1 MYTVST
7 DGVKLLNVRITHKKA
22 PIHTLEKFTFK
33 DIDMAYRM
41 FLTSVE
47 DIRECIILQ
56 TCNRVEIFLA
66 VDKIEVEKI
75 FEIWRNITKIRD
87 LSFKPAEIDQDK
99 GAIEHLLRLTSG
111 LESLVVGEDQIL
123 GQVKRAFEYSRQN
136 GYVDS
141 FIPIIFDHAIKVG
154 SRIRTNTGLNKGS
167 VSIGSIAV
175 NLAEE
180 YFDDFQKKKVLLIG
194 TGEGAT
200 LVAKSLRKRQVNFD
214 VASRTF
220 ERAKSFSSTV
230 GGTPVKFEDALH
242 NFDNTDIIFVSTTA
256 PYYLITYD
264 RIFKSSKKN
273 RGMMIFDLSNPRTV
287 DDKIA
292 TISGIK
298 LVNIDQIAEIVDRNL
313 KRRHEEIRLAEKM
326 IQNGM
331 QSMDLLFRKIKAEP
345 FVISIFKI
353 VDDVRNRELS
363 KAVRML
369 GISKGM
375 KEFEVIEQL
384 SYAIVEGILS
394 TPMNNFRK
402 EIGNTEKNE
411 EVLNIVSR
419 IFNYEPK

>member
-1 MYTVST
+1 MYTIST

-141 FIPIIFDHAIKVG
+141 FIPIIFEHAIKVG

-287 DDKIA
+287 DDNIA

-345 FVISIFKI
+345 FVVSVFKI

-363 KAVRML
+363 KAARML

>member
-1 MYTVST
+1 MTSVIT
-7 DGVKLLNVRITHKKA
+7 NEIKLLNVRVTHKKA
-22 PIHTLEKFTFK
+22 PIHVLEKFTFK
-33 DIDMAYRM
+33 DIAKAHRV
-41 FLTSVE
+41 FLTSG
-47 DIRECIILQ
+47 DIRECVILQ
-56 TCNRVEIFLA
+56 TCNRVELFLA
-66 VDKIEVEKI
+66 LESIDVEKI
-75 FEIWRNITKIRD
+75 FDIWKSIIGLEG
-87 LSFKPAEIDQDK
+87 LSFEFAQIDEDK
-99 GAIEHLLRLTSG
+99 AAIHHLLRLTSG

-136 GYVDS
+136 CYVDS

-167 VSIGSIAV
+167 ISIGSMAV

-180 YFDDFQKKKVLLIG
+180 YFDNFQSKRVLLIG

-200 LVAKSLRKRQVNFD
+200 LVGKSLKKRQVNFD

-220 ERAKSFSSTV
+220 ERAKSFCIAV
-230 GGTPVKFEDALH
+230 GGTPVMFEDAIRNLE
-242 NFDNTDIIFVSTTA
+242 NTDIIFVSTTA

-264 RIFKSSKKN
+264 RILNRNKKSA
-273 RGMMIFDLSNPRTV
+273 GMMIFDLSNPRTV

-313 KRRHEEIRLAEKM
+313 KRRHEEIRMAEKI
-326 IQNGM
+326 IQGGM

-345 FVISIFKI
+345 FVVSIFKI
-353 VDDVRNRELS
+353 VDEVRNRELS
-363 KAVRML
+363 KAARML
-369 GISKGM
+369 GINKGM
-375 KEFEVIEQL
+375 KEFEIMEQL

-411 EVLNIVSR
+411 DVLNIVSR

>member
-141 FIPIIFDHAIKVG
+141 FIPIIFEHAIKVG

-287 DDKIA
+287 DDNIA

-345 FVISIFKI
+345 FVVSVFKI

>member
-7 DGVKLLNVRITHKKA
+7 DGIKLLNVRITHKKA

-33 DIDMAYRM
+33 DIDVAYRM

-141 FIPIIFDHAIKVG
+141 FIPIIFEHAIKVG

-180 YFDDFQKKKVLLIG
+180 YFDDFQNKKVLLIG

-242 NFDNTDIIFVSTTA
+242 KFDSTDIIFVSTTA

-273 RGMMIFDLSNPRTV
+273 RAMMIFDLSNPRTV
-287 DDKIA
+287 DDNIA

-345 FVISIFKI
+345 FVVSVFKI

-363 KAVRML
+363 KAARML

>member
-1 MYTVST
+1 MNSAIT
-7 DGVKLLNVRITHKKA
+7 DELKLLNVRITHKKA
-22 PIHTLEKFTFK
+22 PIHVLEKFTFK
-33 DIDMAYRM
+33 DIAKAYRI
-41 FLTSVE
+41 FLTSG
-47 DIRECIILQ
+47 DIRECVILQ

-66 VDKIEVEKI
+66 LDKIDVEKI
-75 FEIWRNITKIRD
+75 FETWRNITEIRD
-87 LSFKPAEIDQDK
+87 LSFELAEIDQDK
-99 GAIEHLLRLTSG
+99 AAINHLLRLTSG
-111 LESLVVGEDQIL
+111 LESIVVGEDQIL

-136 GYVDS
+136 CYVDS

-167 VSIGSIAV
+167 ISIGSMAV

-180 YFDDFQKKKVLLIG
+180 YFENFQNKRVLLIG

-200 LVAKSLRKRQVNFD
+200 LVAKSLKKRQVNFH

-220 ERAKSFSSTV
+220 ERAKSFCIAV
-230 GGTPVKFEDALH
+230 GGTPIMFEDAIH
-242 NFDNTDIIFVSTTA
+242 NLENTDIIFVSTTA

-264 RIFKSSKKN
+264 RIFNRNKKSA
-273 RGMMIFDLSNPRTV
+273 GMMIFDLSNPRTV

-313 KRRHEEIRLAEKM
+313 KRRHEEIRMAEKM
-326 IQNGM
+326 IQGGM

-345 FVISIFKI
+345 FVVSIFKI
-353 VDDVRNRELS
+353 VDEVRNRELS
-363 KAVRML
+363 KAARML
-369 GISKGM
+369 GIKKGM
-375 KEFEVIEQL
+375 KEFEIMEQL
-384 SYAIVEGILS
+384 SYSIVEGILS

-411 EVLNIVSR
+411 DVLNIVSR

>member
-141 FIPIIFDHAIKVG
+141 FIPIIFEHAIKVG

-180 YFDDFQKKKVLLIG
+180 YFDDFQNKKVLLIG

-242 NFDNTDIIFVSTTA
+242 KFDSTDIIFVSTTA

-273 RGMMIFDLSNPRTV
+273 RAMMIFDLSNPRTV
-287 DDKIA
+287 DDNIA

-345 FVISIFKI
+345 FVVSIFKI

-363 KAVRML
+363 KAARML

>member
-141 FIPIIFDHAIKVG
+141 FIPIIFEHAIKVG

-287 DDKIA
+287 DDNIA

-345 FVISIFKI
+345 FVVSIFKI

>member
-1 MYTVST
+1 MNSVITNEL
-7 DGVKLLNVRITHKKA
+7 KLLNVRVTHKKA
-22 PIHTLEKFTFK
+22 PIHVLEKFTFK
-33 DIDMAYRM
+33 DIAKAHRG
-41 FLTSVE
+41 FLTSG
-47 DIRECIILQ
+47 DIRECVILQ
-56 TCNRVEIFLA
+56 TCNRVELFLA
-66 VDKIEVEKI
+66 LERIDVEKI
-75 FEIWRNITKIRD
+75 FDTWKSITGLED
-87 LSFKPAEIDQDK
+87 LSFEFAEIDEDK
-99 GAIEHLLRLTSG
+99 GAIHHLLRLASG

-136 GYVDS
+136 CYVDS
-141 FIPIIFDHAIKVG
+141 IIPIIFEHAIKVG

-167 VSIGSIAV
+167 VSIGSMAV

-180 YFDDFQKKKVLLIG
+180 YFDNFQNKKVLLIG

-200 LVAKSLRKRQVNFD
+200 LVAKSLKKRQVNFE
-214 VASRTF
+214 VASRTY
-220 ERAKSFSSTV
+220 ERAKSFTSTV
-230 GGTPVKFEDALH
+230 GGIPVSFEDALH
-242 NFDNTDIIFVSTTA
+242 NFDKTDIIFVSTTA

-264 RIFKSSKKN
+264 RIFNCRKKN
-273 RGMMIFDLSNPRTV
+273 EAMMIFDLSNPRTV

-326 IQNGM
+326 IQSGM

-345 FVISIFKI
+345 FVVSIFKI
-353 VDDVRNRELS
+353 VDEVRNRELS
-363 KAVRML
+363 KAARML
-369 GISKGM
+369 GIQKGM
-375 KEFEVIEQL
+375 KEFEIMEQL
-384 SYAIVEGILS
+384 SFAIVEGILS

>member
-1 MYTVST
+1 MYTIST

-180 YFDDFQKKKVLLIG
+180 YFDDFQNKKVLLIG

-287 DDKIA
+287 DDNIA

-345 FVISIFKI
+345 FVVSVFKI

>member
-1 MYTVST
+1 MNSVITNEI
-7 DGVKLLNVRITHKKA
+7 KLLNVRVTHKKA
-22 PIHTLEKFTFK
+22 PIHVLEKFTFK
-33 DIDMAYRM
+33 DIAKAHRV
-41 FLTSVE
+41 FLTSG
-47 DIRECIILQ
+47 DIRECVILQ
-56 TCNRVEIFLA
+56 TCNRVELFLA
-66 VDKIEVEKI
+66 LESIDVEKI
-75 FEIWRNITKIRD
+75 FDIWKSIIGLEG
-87 LSFKPAEIDQDK
+87 LSFEFAEIDEDK
-99 GAIEHLLRLTSG
+99 AAIHHLLRLTSG

-136 GYVDS
+136 CYVDS
-141 FIPIIFDHAIKVG
+141 FIPIIFEHAIKVG

-167 VSIGSIAV
+167 VSIGSMAV

-180 YFDDFQKKKVLLIG
+180 YFDDFQNKKVLLIG

-200 LVAKSLRKRQVNFD
+200 LVAKSLKKRQVNFE

-220 ERAKSFSSTV
+220 ERAESFCSTV
-230 GGTPVKFEDALH
+230 GGIPVRFEDALH
-242 NFDNTDIIFVSTTA
+242 NFDKTDIIFVSTTA

-264 RIFKSSKKN
+264 RIFKCRKKN
-273 RGMMIFDLSNPRTV
+273 EGMMIFDLSNPRTV

-313 KRRHEEIRLAEKM
+313 KRRYEEIRMAEKM
-326 IQNGM
+326 IQSGM

-345 FVISIFKI
+345 FVVSIFKI
-353 VDDVRNRELS
+353 VDEVRNRELS
-363 KAVRML
+363 KAARML
-369 GISKGM
+369 GIKKGM
-375 KEFEVIEQL
+375 KEFEIMEQL
-384 SYAIVEGILS
+384 SFSIVEGILS

-402 EIGNTEKNE
+402 EFGNTEKNE

>member
-180 YFDDFQKKKVLLIG
+180 YFDDFQNKKVLLIG

-242 NFDNTDIIFVSTTA
+242 KFDSTDIIFVSTTA

-287 DDKIA
+287 DDNIA

-345 FVISIFKI
+345 FVVSVFKI

-363 KAVRML
+363 KAARML

>member
-180 YFDDFQKKKVLLIG
+180 YFEDFQNKKVLLIG

-287 DDKIA
+287 DDNIA

-345 FVISIFKI
+345 FVVSVFKI

>member
-1 MYTVST
+1 
-7 DGVKLLNVRITHKKA
+7 VRITHKKA
-22 PIHTLEKFTFK
+22 PIHVLEKFTFK
-33 DIDMAYRM
+33 DIAKAYRI
-41 FLTSVE
+41 FLTSG
-47 DIRECIILQ
+47 DIRECVILQ

-66 VDKIEVEKI
+66 LDKIDVEKI
-75 FEIWRNITKIRD
+75 FETWRNITEIRD
-87 LSFKPAEIDQDK
+87 LSFELAEIDQDK
-99 GAIEHLLRLTSG
+99 AAINHLLRLTSG
-111 LESLVVGEDQIL
+111 LESIVVGEDQIL

-136 GYVDS
+136 CYVDS

-167 VSIGSIAV
+167 ISIGSMAV

-180 YFDDFQKKKVLLIG
+180 YFENFQSKRVLLIG

-200 LVAKSLRKRQVNFD
+200 LVAKSLKKRQVNFH

-220 ERAKSFSSTV
+220 ERAKSFCIAV
-230 GGTPVKFEDALH
+230 GGTPVMFEDAIH
-242 NFDNTDIIFVSTTA
+242 NLENTDIIFVSTTA

-264 RIFKSSKKN
+264 RIFNRNKKSA
-273 RGMMIFDLSNPRTV
+273 GMMIFDLSNPRTV

-313 KRRHEEIRLAEKM
+313 KRRHEEIRMAEKM
-326 IQNGM
+326 IQGGM

-345 FVISIFKI
+345 FVVSIFKI
-353 VDDVRNRELS
+353 VDEVRNRELS
-363 KAVRML
+363 KAARML
-369 GISKGM
+369 GIKKGM
-375 KEFEVIEQL
+375 KEFEIMEQL
-384 SYAIVEGILS
+384 SYSIVEGILS

-411 EVLNIVSR
+411 DVLNIVSR

>member
-180 YFDDFQKKKVLLIG
+180 YFEDFQNKKVLLIG

-287 DDKIA
+287 DDNIA

-345 FVISIFKI
+345 FVVSVFKI

-363 KAVRML
+363 KAARML

>member
-180 YFDDFQKKKVLLIG
+180 YFDDFQSKKVLLIG

-287 DDKIA
+287 DDNIA

-345 FVISIFKI
+345 FVVSVFKI

-363 KAVRML
+363 KAARML

>member
-1 MYTVST
+1 
-7 DGVKLLNVRITHKKA
+7 VRITHKKA

-154 SRIRTNTGLNKGS
+154 SSIRTNTGLNKGS

-287 DDKIA
+287 DDNIA

-345 FVISIFKI
+345 FVVSVFKI

-363 KAVRML
+363 KAARML

>member
-1 MYTVST
+1 MSSVIT
-7 DGVKLLNVRITHKKA
+7 DELKLLNVRITHKKA
-22 PIHTLEKFTFK
+22 PIHVLEKFTFK
-33 DIDMAYRM
+33 DIAKAYRI
-41 FLTSVE
+41 FLTSG
-47 DIRECIILQ
+47 DIRECVILQ

-66 VDKIEVEKI
+66 LDKIDTEKI
-75 FEIWRNITKIRD
+75 FETWRNITEIRD
-87 LSFKPAEIDQDK
+87 LSFELAEIDQDK
-99 GAIEHLLRLTSG
+99 AAINHLLRLTSG
-111 LESLVVGEDQIL
+111 LESLVLGEDQIL

-136 GYVDS
+136 CYVDS

-167 VSIGSIAV
+167 ISIGSMAV

-180 YFDDFQKKKVLLIG
+180 YFDDFQSKNVLLIG

-200 LVAKSLRKRQVNFD
+200 LVAKSLKKRQVNFD

-220 ERAKSFSSTV
+220 ERAKSFCIAV
-230 GGTPVKFEDALH
+230 GGTPVMFEDAIRNLE
-242 NFDNTDIIFVSTTA
+242 NTDIIFVSTTA

-264 RIFKSSKKN
+264 RIFNRNKKSA
-273 RGMMIFDLSNPRTV
+273 GMMIFDLSNPRTV
-287 DDKIA
+287 DDNIA
-292 TISGIK
+292 TIPGIK

-313 KRRHEEIRLAEKM
+313 KRRQEEIRMAEKM
-326 IQNGM
+326 IQGGM

-345 FVISIFKI
+345 FVVSIFKI
-353 VDDVRNRELS
+353 VDEVRNRELS

-369 GISKGM
+369 GIKKGM
-375 KEFEVIEQL
+375 KEFEIMEQL

-411 EVLNIVSR
+411 DVLNIVSR
-419 IFNYEPK
+419 IFNYEPQ

>member
-1 MYTVST
+1 MNSVIT
-7 DGVKLLNVRITHKKA
+7 DELKLLNVRITHKKA
-22 PIHTLEKFTFK
+22 PIHVLEKFTFK
-33 DIDMAYRM
+33 DIAKAYRI
-41 FLTSVE
+41 FLTSG
-47 DIRECIILQ
+47 DIRECVILQ

-66 VDKIEVEKI
+66 LDKIDVEKI
-75 FEIWRNITKIRD
+75 FETWRNITEIRD
-87 LSFKPAEIDQDK
+87 LSFELAEIDQDK
-99 GAIEHLLRLTSG
+99 AAINHLLRLTSG
-111 LESLVVGEDQIL
+111 LESIVVGEDQIL

-136 GYVDS
+136 CYVDS

-167 VSIGSIAV
+167 ISIGSMAV

-180 YFDDFQKKKVLLIG
+180 YFENFQSKRVLLIG

-200 LVAKSLRKRQVNFD
+200 LVAKSLKKRQVNFD

-220 ERAKSFSSTV
+220 ERAKSFCIAV
-230 GGTPVKFEDALH
+230 GGTPVMFEDAIH
-242 NFDNTDIIFVSTTA
+242 NLENTDIIFVSTTA

-264 RIFKSSKKN
+264 RIFNRNKKSA
-273 RGMMIFDLSNPRTV
+273 GMMIFDLSNPRTV

-313 KRRHEEIRLAEKM
+313 KRRHEEIRMAEKM
-326 IQNGM
+326 IHGGM

-345 FVISIFKI
+345 FVVSIFKI
-353 VDDVRNRELS
+353 VDEVRNRELS
-363 KAVRML
+363 KAARML
-369 GISKGM
+369 GIKKGM
-375 KEFEVIEQL
+375 KEFEIMEQL
-384 SYAIVEGILS
+384 SYSIVEGILS

-411 EVLNIVSR
+411 DVLNIVSR
-419 IFNYEPK
+419 IFNYEPR

>member
-141 FIPIIFDHAIKVG
+141 FIPIIFEHAIKVG

-242 NFDNTDIIFVSTTA
+242 KFDSTDIIFVSTTA

-273 RGMMIFDLSNPRTV
+273 RAMMIFDLSNPRTV
-287 DDKIA
+287 DDNIA

-345 FVISIFKI
+345 FVVSIFKI

-363 KAVRML
+363 KAARML

>member
-1 MYTVST
+1 MYTLST
-7 DGVKLLNVRITHKKA
+7 DGVKLLNVRVTHKKA

-41 FLTSVE
+41 FLTSAN
-47 DIRECIILQ
+47 IRECLILQ

-66 VDKIEVEKI
+66 VDKIVVENI
-75 FEIWRNITKIRD
+75 FQIWRDITGIRD
-87 LSFKPAEIDQDK
+87 LSLEIAEFDEDK
-99 GAIEHLLRLTSG
+99 GAIKHLLRLTSG

-136 GYVDS
+136 CYVDS
-141 FIPIIFDHAIKVG
+141 FIPIIFEHAIKVG

-180 YFDDFQKKKVLLIG
+180 YFDDFQNKKVLVIG

-200 LVAKSLRKRQVNFD
+200 LVAKSLRKRQVNFE

-230 GGTPVKFEDALH
+230 GGTPVKFEDAL
-242 NFDNTDIIFVSTTA
+242 NKFDNIDIIFVSTTA

-313 KRRHEEIRLAEKM
+313 KHRHEEIRLAEKM

-345 FVISIFKI
+345 FVVSIFKI

-363 KAVRML
+363 KAARML
-369 GISKGM
+369 GINKGM

-394 TPMNNFRK
+394 TPMNNFRR

>member
-180 YFDDFQKKKVLLIG
+180 YFDDFQNKKVLLIG

-287 DDKIA
+287 DDNIA

-345 FVISIFKI
+345 FVVSVFKI

-411 EVLNIVSR
+411 EVLSIVSR

>member
-1 MYTVST
+1 MNSVIT
-7 DGVKLLNVRITHKKA
+7 DELKLLNVRITHKKA
-22 PIHTLEKFTFK
+22 PIHVLEKFTFK
-33 DIDMAYRM
+33 DIAKAYRI
-41 FLTSVE
+41 FLTSG
-47 DIRECIILQ
+47 DIRECVILQ

-66 VDKIEVEKI
+66 LDKIDVEKI
-75 FEIWRNITKIRD
+75 FETWRNITEIRD
-87 LSFKPAEIDQDK
+87 LSFELAEIDQDK
-99 GAIEHLLRLTSG
+99 AAINHLLRLTSG
-111 LESLVVGEDQIL
+111 LESIVVGEDQIL

-136 GYVDS
+136 CYVDS

-167 VSIGSIAV
+167 ISIGSMAV

-180 YFDDFQKKKVLLIG
+180 YFENFQSKRVLLIG

-200 LVAKSLRKRQVNFD
+200 LVAKSLKKRQVNFD

-220 ERAKSFSSTV
+220 ERAKSFCIAV
-230 GGTPVKFEDALH
+230 GGTPVMFEDAIH
-242 NFDNTDIIFVSTTA
+242 NLENTDIIFVSTTA

-264 RIFKSSKKN
+264 RIFNRNKKSA
-273 RGMMIFDLSNPRTV
+273 GMMIFDLSNPRTV

-313 KRRHEEIRLAEKM
+313 KRRHEEIRMAEKM
-326 IQNGM
+326 IQGGM

-345 FVISIFKI
+345 FVVSIFKI
-353 VDDVRNRELS
+353 VDEVRNRELS
-363 KAVRML
+363 KAARML
-369 GISKGM
+369 GIKKGM
-375 KEFEVIEQL
+375 KEFEIMEQL
-384 SYAIVEGILS
+384 SYSLVEGILS

-411 EVLNIVSR
+411 DVLNIVSR